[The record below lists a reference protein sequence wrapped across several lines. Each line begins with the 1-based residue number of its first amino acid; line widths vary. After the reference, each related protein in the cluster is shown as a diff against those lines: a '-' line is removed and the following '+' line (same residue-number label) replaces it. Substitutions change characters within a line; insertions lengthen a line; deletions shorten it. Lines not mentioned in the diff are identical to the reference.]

1 MNRFLVSLIWA
12 ILAGSAFLAM
22 ASNAE
27 AVCRGDCGYWPG
39 YYAYAPGYAAGYNA
53 PGYNYPY
60 APAYN
65 YAPGKELRAGSI
77 LIEIFRAQIPKPV
90 LIAACSALGVRTQRG
105 EWRLP
110 T

>member
-1 MNRFLVSLIWA
+1 MTRFLVSLIGA

-22 ASNAE
+22 ASTAE

-39 YYAYAPGYAAGYNA
+39 YYAYAPGYTPGYNA

-65 YAPGKELRAGSI
+65 YAPRENYAPG
-77 LIEIFRAQIPKPV
+77 QY
-90 LIAACSALGVRTQRG
+90 
-105 EWRLP
+105 
-110 T
+110 

>member
-1 MNRFLVSLIWA
+1 MTRFLVSLIGA

-22 ASNAE
+22 ASTAE

-39 YYAYAPGYAAGYNA
+39 YYAYAPGYAPGYAYAPGYNA

-65 YAPGKELRAGSI
+65 SAPGENYAPG
-77 LIEIFRAQIPKPV
+77 QY
-90 LIAACSALGVRTQRG
+90 
-105 EWRLP
+105 
-110 T
+110 

>member
-1 MNRFLVSLIWA
+1 MTRFLVSLIGA

-22 ASNAE
+22 ASTAE
-27 AVCRGDCGYWPG
+27 AVCRGDCGYWPS

-65 YAPGKELRAGSI
+65 YAPRENYAPG
-77 LIEIFRAQIPKPV
+77 QY
-90 LIAACSALGVRTQRG
+90 
-105 EWRLP
+105 
-110 T
+110 